1 MELFN
6 KKKYICCRCEKEIP
20 TGRSRKFCGKTYC
33 IECELFV
40 RTNGKR
46 EAEEIV
52 NTKLLDNKK
61 RVCSRCGIEIPKGRS
76 RVLSGETYC
85 IECKIN
91 KQKEAKERER
101 LKIIEEA
108 NKSKFYYNVED
119 PVEAYLF
126 WQNEVD
132 NAHERL
138 NLLKISQ
145 KISWEEITKG
155 YKYQET
161 ILIKST
167 PDYEHPDKVDWD
179 WDTCLSISYNETTD
193 EYMFSLTEYFNST
206 WDGFPVFCGGEISL
220 ELFEKYM
227 KIIDNHKYDELIAEL
242 KK

>member
-46 EAEEIV
+46 EAEE
-52 NTKLLDNKK
+52 
-61 RVCSRCGIEIPKGRS
+61 
-76 RVLSGETYC
+76 
-85 IECKIN
+85 
-91 KQKEAKERER
+91 REK
-101 LKIIEEA
+101 LKITEEA
-108 NKSKFYYNVED
+108 QKSKFYYNVEE
-119 PVEAYLF
+119 PVAAYLF

-132 NAHERL
+132 KAHEQL
-138 NLLKISQ
+138 NLKKMSQ
-145 KISWEEITKG
+145 KTSWQEITKG
-155 YKYQET
+155 YEYKES

-167 PDYEHPDKVDWD
+167 PDYEYPDKVDWD
-179 WDTCLSISYNETTD
+179 WDTYVSVLYNKATD
-193 EYMFSLTEYFNST
+193 VYMFSLTENFNST